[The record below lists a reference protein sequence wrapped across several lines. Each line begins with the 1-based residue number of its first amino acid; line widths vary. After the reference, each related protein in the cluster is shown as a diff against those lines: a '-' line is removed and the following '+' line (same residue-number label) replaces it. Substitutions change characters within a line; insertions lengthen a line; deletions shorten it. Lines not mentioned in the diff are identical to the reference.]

1 MVSPGPDMWG
11 GAFPWPSAE
20 THKHSRG
27 RLGVISG
34 PAHRTG
40 AARLAARAGLRVG
53 AGLVRVLCPPGATA
67 VLAGAL
73 EAVMVDPFEGP
84 HALRRLAEPLDAA
97 VIGPA
102 TGLEETTVEALDVL
116 AESGAA
122 LVVDADALS
131 VFEGRSADLFA
142 HLDRDDVLTP
152 HVGEFERVFPGL
164 LAGGRESAAVE
175 AARTAGAVVLLKGAR
190 TVVAAPDG
198 RAAVMDAAP
207 PWLATAGSGDV
218 LAGLIGG
225 LLAQRMPSF
234 EAACC
239 AAWMHADAARRHG
252 PGLIAE
258 DLPDLIPG
266 VLADLWTARPDP
278 TS

>member
-11 GAFPWPSAE
+11 GAFPWPTAE

-102 TGLEETTVEALDVL
+102 TGLEETTAEALDVL

-152 HVGEFERVFPGL
+152 HEGEFERVFPGL

-225 LLAQRMPSF
+225 LLAQRMHSF

-239 AAWMHADAARRHG
+239 AAWMHAEAARRHG

-258 DLPDLIPG
+258 DLPGLIPG
-266 VLADLWTARPDP
+266 VLADLWAVKPDP
-278 TS
+278 TF